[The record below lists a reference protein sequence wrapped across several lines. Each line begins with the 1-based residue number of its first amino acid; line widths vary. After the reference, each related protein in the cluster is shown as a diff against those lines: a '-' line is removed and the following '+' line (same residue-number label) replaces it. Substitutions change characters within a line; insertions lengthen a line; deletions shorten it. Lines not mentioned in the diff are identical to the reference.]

1 MLEKKKK
8 SKALKKKEKDK
19 EKEKDQRMKEDEY
32 KKYRC
37 QAITY
42 EGNQCLRKSD
52 IILDLRE
59 GIRVNGLKVIP
70 EIDCCLFC
78 KQHFKMK
85 ASEVTTRLLFEGC
98 LYLLTK
104 DLPSE
109 AKTTLDIDKFYR
121 ELENVEK
128 TGNKWGIGK
137 KN

>member
-8 SKALKKKEKDK
+8 SKTIKKKEKEKKIK
-19 EKEKDQRMKEDEY
+19 EEEY

-42 EGNQCLRKSD
+42 EGKQCLRKSD

-59 GIRVNGLKVIP
+59 GIRVKGIKIIP

-78 KQHFKMK
+78 KQHFKLK

-104 DLPSE
+104 DLPPE
-109 AKTTLDIDKFYR
+109 AKTTLDIDKFYI
-121 ELENVEK
+121 ELRNVEK
-128 TGNKWGIGK
+128 TGNKWGVK
-137 KN
+137 

>member
-19 EKEKDQRMKEDEY
+19 EKEKEKRIREEEY

-37 QAITY
+37 QAITH
-42 EGNQCLRKSD
+42 EGKQCLRKSD

-59 GIRVNGLKVIP
+59 GVKLKGIKVIP

-78 KQHFKMK
+78 KQHFRIK
-85 ASEVTTRLLFEGC
+85 ASELTTRVLFEGY

-104 DLPSE
+104 DLPPE
-109 AKTTLDIDKFYR
+109 EKTTLDIDKFYR
-121 ELENVEK
+121 ELENIDK
-128 TGNKWGIGK
+128 TGNKWGK
-137 KN
+137 KF